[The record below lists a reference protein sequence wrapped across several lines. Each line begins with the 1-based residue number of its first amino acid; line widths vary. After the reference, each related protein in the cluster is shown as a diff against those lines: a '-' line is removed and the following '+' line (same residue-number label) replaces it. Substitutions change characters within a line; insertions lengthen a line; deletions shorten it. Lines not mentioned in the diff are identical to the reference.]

1 MLNYENLI
9 GRFEKVHRN
18 GDLYK
23 DNDLEKKLIYNLS
36 FRKNL
41 IILKLC

>member
-9 GRFEKVHRN
+9 GRFEEVHRN

-23 DNDLEKKLIYNLS
+23 DND
-36 FRKNL
+36 F
-41 IILKLC
+41 LKEIDI